1 MPLTNQCA
9 CRQRHDGQRLQLQ
22 FAPDAPRRFVAIED
36 RHLHIHEHDIELLAM
51 GAHVRQ
57 GRPAVSAGR
66 DGCTLL
72 FQNASRDLQ
81 IDVAV
86 IDHQHAHAGKPLC
99 MQQIKIDRLEYPF
112 MTVMPPRDCGIDR
125 IEQR

>member
-9 CRQRHDGQRLQLQ
+9 CRQSDDGQRLQLQ
-22 FAPDAPRRFVAIED
+22 FAPDAPRRFVAIEHG
-36 RHLHIHEHDIELLAM
+36 HLHIHEHDIELLVM
-51 GAHVRQ
+51 DAHMLQ
-57 GRPAVSAGR
+57 GRRAVSAGC

-86 IDHQHAHAGKPLC
+86 IGHQHAHAGEPLC

-112 MTVMPPRDCGIDR
+112 MAVMPP
-125 IEQR
+125 